1 MNRENST
8 STVQHMTVGDMKALR
23 RTNMTPQQ
31 KPEEMWKTL
40 KRLMRYMEKSS
51 LLIVLTLLIAIAG
64 TLMQVFSPKILG
76 NATTLIF
83 NGTVSDAGID
93 FSAVASTLF
102 VVGLLYV
109 GTSVTNFLQIWIMT
123 RVSQK
128 ITYVLRNELKAKM
141 NNVPISF
148 FDKNA
153 NGNLMS
159 IAVNDMDNI
168 ATTLQQSLTQ
178 LISSV
183 VLAVGTLWFMLT
195 ISPLLTWIAAMMIP
209 GSFLVMKIIM
219 PRAQSNF
226 RKFFQQQGEL
236 NGHIEESY
244 NAHAV
249 IKSFNG
255 EENANKKFDAY
266 NDAMYE
272 SGWKSKF
279 FGGLTMPSMM
289 VMQNIFYVFVA
300 MVGAMKVAAGSILIG
315 DMQAFLQY
323 STQFSR
329 PIAQFGQ
336 IWNGILSTVSSAER
350 VFVVLD
356 AENLPEYKETF
367 TDIQTDSKVKFDHV
381 KFGYTE
387 ELLMNDFSLEV
398 DKGQMIAI
406 VGHTGAGKTTLINLV
421 ERFYEISGGGIY
433 LDGIDMS
440 NMDYHTLRSKIGM
453 VLQDTWLFSGTIY
466 DNIRYGNENA
476 TDEQI
481 YAAAKAAYVDD
492 FVRKLPDGYNTVINE
507 EAGNISGGQCQL
519 ITIARAF
526 VSNPDI
532 LILDEATSN
541 VDSRTEMLIQKA
553 MCRLLKG
560 RTSFV
565 VAHRLSTIYDADN
578 IIVMK
583 DGDIVE
589 TGNHASLIA
598 ADGTYADIY
607 NSQFAQ
613 MSL

>member
-109 GTSVTNFLQIWIMT
+109 GTSVTNFLQIWIMP

-168 ATTLQQSLTQ
+168 ATTLQQSLMQ

-183 VLAVGTLWFMLT
+183 VLAVGTLWFMLA

-433 LDGIDMS
+433 LDGIDMR

-553 MCRLLKG
+553 MCRLLKD

>member
-83 NGTVSDAGID
+83 NGTVSDTGID

-433 LDGIDMS
+433 LDGIDMR

-613 MSL
+613 MSS

>member
-40 KRLMRYMEKSS
+40 KRLMRYMEKSR

-367 TDIQTDSKVKFDHV
+367 TDVQTDSKVKFDHV

-433 LDGIDMS
+433 LDGIDMR

>member
-40 KRLMRYMEKSS
+40 KRLMRYMEKSR

-367 TDIQTDSKVKFDHV
+367 TDVQTDSKVKFDHV

-433 LDGIDMS
+433 LDGIDMR

-541 VDSRTEMLIQKA
+541 VDSH
-553 MCRLLKG
+553 LLCL
-560 RTSFV
+560 F
-565 VAHRLSTIYDADN
+565 I
-578 IIVMK
+578 
-583 DGDIVE
+583 
-589 TGNHASLIA
+589 SL
-598 ADGTYADIY
+598 
-607 NSQFAQ
+607 
-613 MSL
+613 

>member
-367 TDIQTDSKVKFDHV
+367 TDVQTDSKVKFDHV

-433 LDGIDMS
+433 LDGIDMR

>member
-1 MNRENST
+1 MYN
-8 STVQHMTVGDMKALR
+8 
-23 RTNMTPQQ
+23 
-31 KPEEMWKTL
+31 
-40 KRLMRYMEKSS
+40 
-51 LLIVLTLLIAIAG
+51 LIVFA
-64 TLMQVFSPKILG
+64 SG
-76 NATTLIF
+76 NGTTLQEII
-83 NGTVSDAGID
+83 DAIK
-93 FSAVASTLF
+93 S
-102 VVGLLYV
+102 
-109 GTSVTNFLQIWIMT
+109 
-123 RVSQK
+123 
-128 ITYVLRNELKAKM
+128 NELKAKM

-367 TDIQTDSKVKFDHV
+367 TDVQTDSKVKFDHV

-433 LDGIDMS
+433 LDGIDMR

>member
-433 LDGIDMS
+433 LDGIDMR

-476 TDEQI
+476 TNEQI

>member
-51 LLIVLTLLIAIAG
+51 LLIMLTLLIAIAG

-367 TDIQTDSKVKFDHV
+367 TDVQTDSKVKFDHV

-398 DKGQMIAI
+398 DRGQMIAI

-433 LDGIDMS
+433 LDGIDMR

-476 TDEQI
+476 TNEQI

>member
-433 LDGIDMS
+433 LDGIDMR

-613 MSL
+613 MSS